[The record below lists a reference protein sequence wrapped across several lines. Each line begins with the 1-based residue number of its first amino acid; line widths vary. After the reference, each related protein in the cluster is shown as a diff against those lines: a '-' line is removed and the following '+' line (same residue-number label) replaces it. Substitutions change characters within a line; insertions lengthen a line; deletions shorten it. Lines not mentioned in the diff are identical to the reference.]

1 MITAELIIDQYF
13 RAGFKYQE
21 IIALLERFYGV
32 EVTLRTLH
40 QLL

>member
-1 MITAELIIDQYF
+1 MIDQYF

-21 IIALLERFYGV
+21 FIALLERFHGV

-40 QLL
+40 RLL